1 MIQKLLRR
9 RWVMRIL
16 RIHSPSA
23 HVRGTCWCRNTKH
36 QIHTSREPEQVEL
49 AIYFVNYMR
58 DQIDDMLFEMGQ
70 QQQRGENY
78 D

>member
-1 MIQKLLRR
+1 
-9 RWVMRIL
+9 MRFL

-23 HVRGTCWCRNTKH
+23 HVLGTCWCRNTKH
-36 QIHTSREPEQVEL
+36 LIVTDAEAQNVQL
-49 AIYFVNYMR
+49 AIYFANYMQA
-58 DQIDDMLFEMGQ
+58 QIDVMRYFEMGQ